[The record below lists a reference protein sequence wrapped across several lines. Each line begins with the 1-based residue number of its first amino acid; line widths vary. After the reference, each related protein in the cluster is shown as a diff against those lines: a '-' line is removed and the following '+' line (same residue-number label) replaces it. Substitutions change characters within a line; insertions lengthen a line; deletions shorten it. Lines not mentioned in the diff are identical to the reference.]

1 MFIQSKKENPP
12 FFNWGF
18 HLFDK
23 WMQIKNNG
31 KSLAVY
37 FEDNLINNV
46 AIYGLGAIGKRL
58 YEELSQQSIDVVYG
72 IDKNAEKIRLD
83 GLEIK
88 TLDDELPDV
97 DAVVVTPI
105 FFNEIEKDIYQK
117 MGRDTDVIF
126 IEDIVDYCYGKFM

>member
-1 MFIQSKKENPP
+1 M
-12 FFNWGF
+12 
-18 HLFDK
+18 
-23 WMQIKNNG
+23 
-31 KSLAVY
+31 AAY

-72 IDKNAEKIRLD
+72 IDKNAEKIHLD

-97 DAVVVTPI
+97 DTVVVTPI
-105 FFNEIEKDIYQK
+105 SFYEIEKDIYQK